1 MNAPSDGVIG
11 WRRQRWIDHIA
22 VQYSRSGPKVARRPR
37 CDFEKTVLS
46 NFKCSPVRFARFARG
61 CGSAVMVLS
70 PAFGSTAVD
79 VKKTF
84 AAAWRA
90 VA

>member
-1 MNAPSDGVIG
+1 M
-11 WRRQRWIDHIA
+11 
-22 VQYSRSGPKVARRPR
+22 QYSRSELAVVRGRRR
-37 CDFEKTVLS
+37 GFEKTVLS
-46 NFKCSPVRFARFARG
+46 NFKCPPVRFARFAQR

-70 PAFGSTAVD
+70 PAFGSTAAD

-90 VA
+90 AA